1 MTLEQRVCS
10 LELVKRLKELG
21 VPQKSF
27 WFHVTGP
34 RGVVAEQLAFNALSA
49 FETPNKPQKLWVNE
63 VGNRLEHVTYWV
75 SAFTVAELG
84 EMLPWYI
91 ESRFLEDADKWLEIQ
106 KDENADGSAR
116 WNISYQ
122 NETGEDLFEVF
133 DSSEADARA
142 KMLIYLLENK
152 LITL

>member
-1 MTLEQRVCS
+1 MTLEQQVTS
-10 LELVKRLKELG
+10 LELSKRLRELG
-21 VPQKSF
+21 VKQESF
-27 WFHVTGP
+27 FGWYF
-34 RGVVAEQLAFNALSA
+34 
-49 FETPNKPQKLWVNE
+49 PNEDKIRKDEKWDAPNIQIVGSGNE
-63 VGNRLEHVTYWV
+63 WAWHDLQY

-84 EMLPWYI
+84 ELLPWYI

-106 KDENADGSAR
+106 KDENVDDSVR
-116 WNISYQ
+116 WNVSYQ
-122 NETGEDLFEVF
+122 DEMGTDLFEVF

>member
-1 MTLEQRVCS
+1 MTLEQQVTS
-10 LELVKRLKELG
+10 LELSKRLRELG
-21 VPQKSF
+21 VKQESF
-27 WFHVTGP
+27 FGWYF
-34 RGVVAEQLAFNALSA
+34 
-49 FETPNKPQKLWVNE
+49 PNEDKIRKDEKWDAPNIQIVGSGNE
-63 VGNRLEHVTYWV
+63 WAWHDLQY

-84 EMLPWYI
+84 ELLPWYI